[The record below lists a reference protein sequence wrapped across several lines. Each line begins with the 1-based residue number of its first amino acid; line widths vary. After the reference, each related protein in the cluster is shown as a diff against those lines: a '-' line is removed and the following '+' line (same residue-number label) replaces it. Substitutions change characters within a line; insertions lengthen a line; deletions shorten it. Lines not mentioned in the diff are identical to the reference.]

1 MVDAPLERVWALH
14 TDIDAWADWN
24 TDVDQARLDGPLL
37 PGNSFY
43 WKTHGMDITSTIREV
58 VPGQRLVWGGPA
70 GGIDGVHVWTFEQT
84 GSQVTV
90 RTEESW
96 SGAPRRRR
104 TPAARPGPGTVPDH
118 LVRPHEDPHRADRL
132 THTVSNRHH
141 PPPVPHNYTHSSAR
155 PGPLPGR

>member
-1 MVDAPLERVWALH
+1 MPRWSASGPCTPTSTLGPTGTQTSTRH
-14 TDIDAWADWN
+14 GST
-24 TDVDQARLDGPLL
+24 ARCCL

-96 SGAPRRRR
+96 SGAPVDAAPQQLGQALEQSLTTWFAGMKTR
-104 TPAARPGPGTVPDH
+104 TERTD
-118 LVRPHEDPHRADRL
+118 
-132 THTVSNRHH
+132 
-141 PPPVPHNYTHSSAR
+141 
-155 PGPLPGR
+155 